1 MWWTTNL
8 KASLLM
14 SIFLVAMVYSAD
26 ARTIYVDDVEPA
38 DFNNIQ
44 AAINDANVG
53 DIIEVKPGTYT
64 GAGNRDID
72 FKGKAITVRS
82 TDPND
87 PSVVAETIID
97 CNGSETEYHRGFFFH
112 MDEAGDS
119 ILNGL
124 TITKGY
130 HYSGGGIYIKE
141 GSNPVITNCI
151 IIANSVVTHGGGIYC
166 DDSSPLISDCVIKG
180 NSSDSGG
187 GGIYGCNGNI
197 NRCIISGNS
206 AEGGGGGAGAC
217 GASFSNCLISGNWAS
232 RGIGGALWG
241 CFGPIN
247 NCTIVGNFS
256 HDGRGVLYHCTRII
270 INCIIWDN
278 RSPDW
283 ILYDSSSPRYS
294 CTQDGSGETGSFSTD
309 PCFVLP
315 GYWDTN
321 GTIDDANDDFWIDGD
336 YHLRA
341 SSPCVDA
348 GNYSWTRVPG
358 SDLDG
363 GIRLVGSQ
371 IDMGCYETGSLPDF
385 DGDWIEDAC
394 ESGYAMDP
402 DRDDDGIPDGLE
414 ILRGTDPN
422 VYDPLCQLNIP
433 ADINT
438 IQDALFVARSGEV
451 IMLSEGTYYEN
462 LYNCGRNIILTS
474 TNPNEPNVAART
486 ILSGDTDANSQTAN
500 GCVITFSGKENAS
513 CQIRGLT
520 ITGGHAESGGGI
532 NGFGTS
538 ATIINC
544 NIKGNKARGTG
555 GGLYWCNGNISN
567 CLISDNVAGT
577 TGGGVASCHGQIINC
592 LIKNNVA
599 NHGGGI
605 SSCVG
610 SISYCSV
617 TGNRAIRL
625 GGGIDCITFQAP
637 TITNCTI
644 SGNEAGSDG
653 AGICC
658 WHSSPIISNC
668 TVVGNRAQNCGGA
681 ITSSINSWPTINNCV
696 IWDNTASL
704 GSQIAL
710 IYDSKL
716 TMAYSDVQGDRA
728 AAYVEH
734 DCTLEWGVNN
744 FDSDPCFVD
753 MGYWD
758 SNGTPVDANDDI
770 WFEGDYHLL
779 SNSPCIDSGDP
790 NYVLGN
796 EDFDIDGHVRVVGPR
811 LDMGADEFYYVG
823 DFDLRGSVNLLDFA
837 ILASA
842 WLTIPGDTEWNA
854 ACDISIPP
862 DDLINVFDASVFME
876 NWLEDLY
883 IPQLPG
889 PASNPNPPDSATD
902 VNSTTVLTWTAG
914 SYATWHDVYFGTS
927 STPQFVS
934 NQTSTIFVP
943 GTMALGTKYCWRID
957 ETNKWGK
964 TTGAV
969 WNFTTVSLPG
979 QVSNPNPADGATDV
993 NITVYLSWT
1002 AGFDTTSHDIYFGT
1016 SSPPPFI
1023 INQTTTT
1030 FDPGIMSPSTI
1041 YYWRIDEVNPWGTTT
1056 GTTWSFMTMSLEA
1069 TNPNPANGAIGI
1081 SKTADLSWM
1090 AGPGA
1095 TSHDVYF
1102 GTSSTPPFIHNQT
1115 DTTFDP
1121 GTMAYSTTYYWRIDE
1136 VGAYGTIM
1144 GTIWNFTTMMSP
1156 PP

>member
-1 MWWTTNL
+1 MGEVTNL
-8 KASLLM
+8 KTFLLT
-14 SIFLVAMVYSAD
+14 SIFLVEIVCTAA
-26 ARTIYVDDVEPA
+26 ARTIYVDADGSA
-38 DFNNIQ
+38 DFSNIQ
-44 AAINDANVG
+44 AAINDAIHG

-64 GAGNRDID
+64 GPGNRDID
-72 FKGKAITVRS
+72 FLGKAITVRS
-82 TDPND
+82 NDPND
-87 PSVVAETIID
+87 PNVVAATIID

-112 MDEAGDS
+112 MGEADGSVLD
-119 ILNGL
+119 GL

-130 HYSGGGIYIKE
+130 HYSGGGIYISE
-141 GSNPVITNCI
+141 GSNPVIINCR
-151 IIANSVVTHGGGIYC
+151 IIANSAVTHGGGFYC
-166 DDSSPLISDCVIKG
+166 DESSPLISDCTIKDNWAG
-180 NSSDSGG
+180 DRT
-187 GGIYGCNGNI
+187 GGIYSCNGSI
-197 NRCIISGNS
+197 KRCIISGNS
-206 AEGGGGGAGAC
+206 ALKYGGGLGAC
-217 GASFSNCLISGNWAS
+217 KASISNCLISGNWV
-232 RGIGGALWG
+232 RWRYGGALWA
-241 CFGPIN
+241 CFGPIT

-256 HDGRGVLYHCTRII
+256 LGGRGVLDHCTRII

-278 RSPDW
+278 RPVDSV
-283 ILYDSSSPRYS
+283 LYDSSSPRYS

-321 GTIDDANDDFWIDGD
+321 GTIDDANDDFWVDGD
-336 YHLRA
+336 YHLKS

-348 GNYSWTRVPG
+348 GNYAWMSVPC

-371 IDMGCYETGSLPDF
+371 IDMGCYETDSSPDF
-385 DGDWIEDAC
+385 DGDWIEDAR
-394 ESGYAMDP
+394 EPAYAMDP
-402 DRDDDGIPDGLE
+402 DRDDDGIPDGME
-414 ILRGTDPN
+414 ILRGSNPN
-422 VYDPLCQLNIP
+422 VYDPLGQLNIP

-451 IMLSEGTYYEN
+451 IMLSEGTYCEN
-462 LYNCGRNIILTS
+462 IYNCGRNIVLTG
-474 TNPNEPNVAART
+474 TNPNEPNVVART

-500 GCVITFSGKENAS
+500 GCVIAFSSKENAS

-544 NIKGNKARGTG
+544 NINGNIARGTG
-555 GGLYWCNGNISN
+555 GGLYWCNGYISN

-592 LIKNNVA
+592 LIKNNAA

-605 SSCVG
+605 SSCAG

-617 TGNRAIRL
+617 TENRAIRL
-625 GGGIDCITFQAP
+625 GGGIDCVSFQAP

-658 WHSSPIISNC
+658 WYSSPIVSNC
-668 TVVGNRAQNCGGA
+668 TVVGNRAKNCGGA
-681 ITSSINSWPTINNCV
+681 ITTFAQSWPTITNSIIWENN
-696 IWDNTASL
+696 AAL

-710 IYDSKL
+710 IYDTTL

-728 AAYVEH
+728 SAYVEP
-734 DCTLEWGVNN
+734 DCTLEWGVGN
-744 FDSDPCFVD
+744 FDTDPCFMD
-753 MGYWD
+753 PGYWD

-790 NYVLGN
+790 NFVPGFN
-796 EDFDIDGHVRVVGPR
+796 EVDIDGHARVVGNR
-811 LDMGADEFYYVG
+811 VDMGADEFYYVG

-842 WLTIPGDTEWNA
+842 WLTVPGDAEWNS

-876 NWLEDLY
+876 NWLKDLY

-889 PASNPNPPDSATD
+889 QASNPNPPDIATD
-902 VNSTTVLTWTAG
+902 VNSTAVLIWTAG

-927 STPQFVS
+927 SSPQFAS
-934 NQTSTIFVP
+934 NQT
-943 GTMALGTKYCWRID
+943 A
-957 ETNKWGK
+957 
-964 TTGAV
+964 
-969 WNFTTVSLPG
+969 
-979 QVSNPNPADGATDV
+979 
-993 NITVYLSWT
+993 
-1002 AGFDTTSHDIYFGT
+1002 
-1016 SSPPPFI
+1016 
-1023 INQTTTT
+1023 TT
-1030 FDPGIMSPSTI
+1030 FDPGTMAFGTT
-1041 YYWRIDEVNPWGTTT
+1041 YYWRIDEINKWGTTT
-1056 GTTWSFMTMSLEA
+1056 GQVWSFTTRSLPGQA
-1069 TNPNPANGAIGI
+1069 SNPNPVDYATDIVLDANLTW
-1081 SKTADLSWM
+1081 TAGSD
-1090 AGPGA
+1090 A

-1102 GTSSTPPFIHNQT
+1102 GTSSPGAFQGNQSE
-1115 DTTFDP
+1115 TTFDP
-1121 GTMAYSTTYYWRIDE
+1121 GTLGSGKTYYWRIDE
-1136 VGAYGTIM
+1136 VNPCGTTT
-1144 GTIWNFTTMMSP
+1144 GTTWSFTTMSLEATNPNPVNGATNVSRTADLSWTADPGASSHDVYFGTSNP
-1156 PP
+1156 PPSIQNQTGTTYNP